1 MEFIRGQKLTS
12 LPKHEI
18 RALVDVGQTA
28 FLVQLLDVGYLHAGE
43 LRPAQHLVSCAAA
56 IQILTLHACTVSACL

>member
-18 RALVDVGQTA
+18 RELVEIGANA
-28 FLVQLLDVGYLHAGE
+28 FLVQLLDVGYLHAG
-43 LRPAQHLVSCAAA
+43 QLVEP
-56 IQILTLHACTVSACL
+56 LHSVG

>member
-18 RALVDVGQTA
+18 RELVDVGQTA
-28 FLVQLLDVGYLHAGE
+28 FLVQLLDVGYLHAG
-43 LRPAQHLVSCAAA
+43 QCCN
-56 IQILTLHACTVSACL
+56 LTYKTCKLQR

>member
-28 FLVQLLDVGYLHAGE
+28 FLVQLLDVGYLHAGQHWA
-43 LRPAQHLVSCAAA
+43 AQICKP
-56 IQILTLHACTVSACL
+56 QQ